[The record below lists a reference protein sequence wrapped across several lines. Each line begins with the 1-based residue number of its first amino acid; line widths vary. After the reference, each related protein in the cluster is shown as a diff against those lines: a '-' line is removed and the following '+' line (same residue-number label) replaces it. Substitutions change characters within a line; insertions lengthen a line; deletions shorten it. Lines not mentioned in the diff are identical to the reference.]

1 MGMGTHTW
9 VGGPLA
15 IRPLPPLRKG
25 VESREAWVDTLEP
38 AARPFQPFSLSSHQ
52 PSRPHGLHPQ
62 YLPASNGMKTIHQ
75 NIQKGFDKFVQ
86 IAFQI
91 FRASA

>member
-52 PSRPHGLHPQ
+52 PSRHGLHPQ

-75 NIQKGFDKFVQ
+75 NIQKVLTNLFK
-86 IAFQI
+86 
-91 FRASA
+91 

>member
-52 PSRPHGLHPQ
+52 PSRPRP
-62 YLPASNGMKTIHQ
+62 PPTIFASLQRDEDDPPKYSQ
-75 NIQKGFDKFVQ
+75 GFDIFVQ